1 MLRSAAA
8 GGRSSLAG
16 SRFLSIVWARW
27 PRPVCSEDERVALL
41 AVPAFEGA
49 EAPVVDSGPETQPST
64 AGCGISYTAHAP
76 VQEVAGYYAEQLA
89 DLGWSEP
96 FGGWLRP
103 IEGDPFRIW
112 VQGDVADLEAHPDW
126 EDLHFGVTVTVL
138 APERM
143 KVDVAVRRYIVT
155 VF

>member
-1 MLRSAAA
+1 LSASWSRLLSLRFGRRSVAEALPEHTGSRQCKERA
-8 GGRSSLAG
+8 KVGGASYPESCCRSS
-16 SRFLSIVWARW
+16 SH
-27 PRPVCSEDERVALL
+27 ET
-41 AVPAFEGA
+41 GA
-49 EAPVVDSGPETQPST
+49 
-64 AGCGISYTAHAP
+64 
-76 VQEVAGYYAEQLA
+76 YYAGQLD

-112 VQGDVADLEAHPDW
+112 VQADVADLEAHPDW

-138 APERM
+138 APERV
-143 KVDVAVRRYIVT
+143 KVDVAVRRHIVT